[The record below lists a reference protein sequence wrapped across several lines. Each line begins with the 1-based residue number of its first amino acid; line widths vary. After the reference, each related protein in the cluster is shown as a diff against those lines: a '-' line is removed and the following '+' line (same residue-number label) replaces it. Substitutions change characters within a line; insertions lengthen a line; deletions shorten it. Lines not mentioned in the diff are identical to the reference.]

1 MSTQRILGLDF
12 GERRIG
18 YATADTSVPIAVPRG
33 AILVDGRELETVLKL
48 IKEYQI
54 DQVVVG
60 YPRNQAGEVT
70 AQTAEVEV
78 FIERLKAQFP
88 QVTTQDESL
97 TSVIAE
103 DILDRRQK
111 PYKKEDIDALAAA
124 LILEDY
130 LG

>member
-1 MSTQRILGLDF
+1 MSAQQILGLDF

-33 AILVDGRELETVLKL
+33 AIAVDGHELETILEL
-48 IKEYQI
+48 IEKYRI

-70 AQTAEVEV
+70 AQTAEVEA
-78 FIERLKAQFP
+78 FIRRLKAKFP
-88 QVTTQDESL
+88 QVDTQDESL

-111 PYKKEDIDALAAA
+111 PYQKEDIDALAAA